1 MPSRHKVRRV
11 LHRPSR
17 LAVAYHEAGHAIAAQ
32 RLLRGVKCVRVG
44 DNSALISHGCAYTRG
59 AYLCRAKVLPFD
71 DPKRSERAF
80 RSCVMSYAGPV
91 AHSRFARLPLDR
103 VLEVWGISDV
113 RQAHEVA
120 GDVREGLIVFGG
132 MVICGP
138 GATVTGAARAF
149 CEAAL
154 EAAKELVA
162 RDWRLISA
170 AARNFAKR
178 GELLGDDPV
187 LRKISRHGTPQRSA
201 AA

>member
-1 MPSRHKVRRV
+1 MPPRHKARRV
-11 LHRPSR
+11 LRRPSR
-17 LAVAYHEAGHAIAAQ
+17 LAVAYHEAGHAVAAQ

-44 DNSALISHGCAYTRG
+44 DDYALVSHGCTYTRG
-59 AYLCRAKVLPFD
+59 AYLCRAKVSFD
-71 DPKRSERAF
+71 DPKRSEHAF

-103 VLEVWGISDV
+103 VLEVWGTSDV
-113 RQAHEVA
+113 RQAYNVA
-120 GDVREGLIVFGG
+120 GDVREGLLIWCG

-138 GATVTGAARAF
+138 GANVTGAARAF

-170 AARNFAKR
+170 TARKLAKR

-187 LRKISRHGTPQRSA
+187 LRKIRRHGTAKRSA